1 MLAFTNALSTGQLLA
16 HVGYLISITLF
27 MVGIMRLGK
36 VKTARSGNRLAAAA
50 MLVAVIAALIEM
62 GTISPVFIIIG
73 LLVGG
78 VIGLVAATKVEMT
91 NMPEMVA
98 LLNGSGGLASALVAI
113 AAVAQLGIGMPTLNH
128 ARIAGA
134 DPSFVAGIA
143 IGLSILIGCVTFTG
157 SIVAYLKLSE
167 KIKGSPILLPGRHA
181 LNIFLGVG
189 ALVATF
195 AVVFAV
201 GGGVA
206 WALVAAII
214 VMTLVLGVT
223 LVIPIGG
230 GDMPVVISLLNSYSG
245 LAAAAAGFAINS
257 QVLIV
262 SGSLVGA
269 AGLIL
274 TRIMCKA
281 MNRSLANVLFGGF
294 GAEGTSGPSEDAR
307 DYKNVKESDGE
318 EAAMIME
325 DIQSLIVVPGYGMA
339 VAQAQHAVRDLGD
352 VLEARGVK
360 VRYAVHPVAGRMPGH
375 MNVLLAEANVPYE
388 QLFEMDAINSDFKN
402 TDAVLVIG
410 ANDVVN
416 PDAINKAD
424 SPLAGMPVLNVWEA
438 RTTFVIKRSLSPG
451 FAGVKNPL
459 FEAENNYMLFGDARA
474 VVEEIMKALKDA
486 D

>member
-1 MLAFTNALSTGQLLA
+1 MLAFTKALAGGELLA
-16 HVGYLISITLF
+16 HVGYIISIVLF

-36 VKTARSGNRLAAAA
+36 IKTARSGNQLAAAA
-50 MLVAVIAALIEM
+50 MLVAVVAALLEM

-73 LLVGG
+73 LVVGSA
-78 VIGLVAATKVEMT
+78 VGLYAATKVEMT
-91 NMPEMVA
+91 EMPELVA
-98 LLNGSGGLASALVAI
+98 LLNGSGGLSSALVAI
-113 AAVAQLGIGMPTLNH
+113 AAVAAVGTGQPLQS
-128 ARIAGA
+128 ARIGGA
-134 DPSFVAGIA
+134 DPSFVNGIA
-143 IGLSILIGCVTFTG
+143 IGLSIIIGCVTFTG
-157 SIVAYLKLSE
+157 SLVAFGKLSG
-167 KIKGSPILLPGRHA
+167 KIKGAPIMLPGRHV
-181 LNIFLGVG
+181 LNIVLGVG

-201 GGGVA
+201 GGGLG
-206 WALVAAII
+206 WALIAAIT
-214 VMTLVLGVT
+214 VATLVLGVT

-245 LAAAAAGFAINS
+245 LAAAMAGFAINS

-269 AGLIL
+269 SGLIL

-294 GAEGTSGPSEDAR
+294 GADDSSGPSEDAR
-307 DYKNVKESDGE
+307 DYKDVKEADGE

-325 DIQSLIVVPGYGMA
+325 DIQTLIVVPGYGMA
-339 VAQAQHAVRDLGD
+339 VAQAQHAVRDLAD
-352 VLEARGVK
+352 VLEDRGCQ

-388 QLFEMDAINSDFKN
+388 QLFEMDAINNDFKN

-416 PDAINKAD
+416 PDAINKPD
-424 SPLAGMPVLNVWEA
+424 SPLAGMPVLNVWDA

-459 FEAENNYMLFGDARA
+459 FEAENNYMIFGDARA
-474 VVEEIMKALKDA
+474 VVEDIMKALKEA
-486 D
+486 E

>member
-1 MLAFTNALSTGQLLA
+1 MLAFTNALSGGQLLA
-16 HVGYLISITLF
+16 HAGYLISIILF
-27 MVGIMRLGK
+27 ILGIMRLGK
-36 VKTARSGNRLAAAA
+36 VKTARSGNQLAALA
-50 MLVAVIAALIEM
+50 MLVAVVAALLEM
-62 GTISPVFIIIG
+62 GNISPAFIIAG
-73 LLVGG
+73 L
-78 VIGLVAATKVEMT
+78 VIGGGIGWYISAKVEMT
-91 NMPEMVA
+91 GMPELVA

-113 AAVAQLGIGMPTLNH
+113 AAVAALSSLGPLKS
-128 ARIAGA
+128 ASIAGA

-157 SIVAYLKLSE
+157 SVVAYLKLSQ
-167 KIKGSPILLPGRHA
+167 KIQGSPIMLPGRHV
-181 LNIFLGVG
+181 LNIVLGLG
-189 ALVATF
+189 SIAATV
-195 AVVFAV
+195 AVVFAPISPAV
-201 GGGVA
+201 G
-206 WALVAAII
+206 WALIAAITI
-214 VMTLVLGVT
+214 MTLILGVT

-269 AGLIL
+269 SGLIL

-294 GAEGTSGPSEDAR
+294 GAESSSGPSEDAR
-307 DYKNVKESDGE
+307 DYKNVKESSGE

-325 DIQSLIVVPGYGMA
+325 DIETLIVVPGYGMA
-339 VAQAQHAVRDLGD
+339 VAQAQHAVRDLTD
-352 VLEARGVK
+352 VLEDRGVK
-360 VRYAVHPVAGRMPGH
+360 VRFAVHPVAGRMPGH

-402 TDAVLVIG
+402 TDAVLIIG

-416 PDAINKAD
+416 PDAINKPD

-459 FEAENNYMLFGDARA
+459 FEAENNYMLFGDARD
-474 VVEEIMKALKDA
+474 VVEDIMKSLKDA